1 MGEESIEF
9 VLKGMIE
16 KSDRE
21 QDERYVLM
29 AALGIAQAIFLTD
42 NTLKEK
48 VDNELKKL
56 IPPNQKN
63 MYELVELGVYIL
75 PFLKDSIN
83 YNNNE
88 KNRCLMLLDY
98 MEVEGA
104 IPIILSYIEGNGSYR
119 VKQKALEIL
128 CKYSEE
134 ILYEY
139 NVKDTLF
146 IAMKNSIKNNEITI
160 SSTLIN
166 LLGKIEISDNDRKIF
181 RKIYSIKVI
190 FEEEQELYIGYSF
203 LENFKYCQRVVFC
216 GKVRCIDLL
225 ECFLN
230 IEELKIDTSAD
241 FTKEIQILESIKTL
255 NSIKNFSLI
264 VKKLNYICH
273 NDLLQMKKLEN
284 FHLKCYDQQI
294 DFDLIDFRN
303 MPNLKKITFEMPEWV
318 IEEIKGNVFG
328 EKDKQILY
336 LKISDE
342 ELYEN
347 Q

>member
-1 MGEESIEF
+1 MNSGVSAENRDTVEKFIEHLLKDTNILLECKQEYTGRDLLDFFIERSGMIREPEVGVIDFVHKTFMEFLAVKAICRNYGWRMLIKEACNENWKETIIMCFSEMGEESIEF

-146 IAMKNSIKNNEITI
+146 IAMKN
-160 SSTLIN
+160 
-166 LLGKIEISDNDRKIF
+166 
-181 RKIYSIKVI
+181 
-190 FEEEQELYIGYSF
+190 
-203 LENFKYCQRVVFC
+203 
-216 GKVRCIDLL
+216 
-225 ECFLN
+225 
-230 IEELKIDTSAD
+230 
-241 FTKEIQILESIKTL
+241 
-255 NSIKNFSLI
+255 
-264 VKKLNYICH
+264 
-273 NDLLQMKKLEN
+273 
-284 FHLKCYDQQI
+284 
-294 DFDLIDFRN
+294 
-303 MPNLKKITFEMPEWV
+303 
-318 IEEIKGNVFG
+318 
-328 EKDKQILY
+328 
-336 LKISDE
+336 
-342 ELYEN
+342 
-347 Q
+347 